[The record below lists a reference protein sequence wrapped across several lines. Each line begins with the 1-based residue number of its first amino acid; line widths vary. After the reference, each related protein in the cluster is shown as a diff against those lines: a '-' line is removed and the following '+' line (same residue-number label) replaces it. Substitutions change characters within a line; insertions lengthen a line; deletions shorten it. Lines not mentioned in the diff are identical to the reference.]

1 VITMQNVEEKL
12 TSSIMISGNESSETG
27 QRMSVGIVSVSKGV
41 TNQVD

>member
-27 QRMSVGIVSVSKGV
+27 QSMIAGIVSASEGV
-41 TNQVD
+41 TNKVD